1 MIDMHERPLFD
12 IQLFGEGAGGGDGG
26 TGAGMSGESPAG
38 QESAAPA
45 QPQTKGAKRSSLAE
59 VRYGKQEAPAAGE
72 QTEPAQ
78 PATPDREATWQSM
91 IRGDYKD
98 LFEAQ
103 IRDIVGKRLK
113 ATEETVRRFGELEPV
128 LDLLARKYGVD
139 SKDIKGLGKAIE
151 EDDSFYEDEALEQG
165 LTVQQLKEK
174 RKMLRENAALRQQL
188 QEQTRREQADRQYAQ
203 WVREGEALK
212 RIYPGFDLRKEVQ
225 DEGFRQLLRSGVPL
239 QTADEVVHKDEIIP
253 AVMHVA
259 AQEAEQRVAD
269 SVRAGRLRPAEGAMG
284 GHSSAI
290 TKSDV
295 SQLTRADRDEIDR
308 RVARGERIMF

>member
-38 QESAAPA
+38 QESAVPA

-113 ATEETVRRFGELEPV
+113 ATEETV
-128 LDLLARKYGVD
+128 
-139 SKDIKGLGKAIE
+139 
-151 EDDSFYEDEALEQG
+151 
-165 LTVQQLKEK
+165 
-174 RKMLRENAALRQQL
+174 
-188 QEQTRREQADRQYAQ
+188 
-203 WVREGEALK
+203 
-212 RIYPGFDLRKEVQ
+212 
-225 DEGFRQLLRSGVPL
+225 
-239 QTADEVVHKDEIIP
+239 
-253 AVMHVA
+253 
-259 AQEAEQRVAD
+259 
-269 SVRAGRLRPAEGAMG
+269 
-284 GHSSAI
+284 
-290 TKSDV
+290 
-295 SQLTRADRDEIDR
+295 
-308 RVARGERIMF
+308 